1 MNSGIYKN
9 LALWLVIA
17 LMMVLVFNL
26 FNTNTQTNQKLS
38 YTEFLNSVANKEVK
52 KVTMPKVNGKSCK
65 GYIVKNGGFVI
76 NSDGSLIKDFETTL
90 KNKYGDAI
98 VYILYPFC

>member
-1 MNSGIYKN
+1 M
-9 LALWLVIA
+9 
-17 LMMVLVFNL
+17 
-26 FNTNTQTNQKLS
+26 
-38 YTEFLNSVANKEVK
+38 
-52 KVTMPKVNGKSCK
+52 TMPKVNGKSCK